1 METYII
7 NTISQLIILLII
19 LARTA
24 FMTSL
29 QPTVLRRCRN
39 LICMTGLYII
49 ADAAFICVFLSEKPQ
64 VFLFKLISFFF
75 SVTYVLLPFFWQ
87 RFTRSFVGDT
97 FFAITH
103 KLEYIPVVILMALV
117 ISTPFT
123 GALWSVTPDGTYVR
137 GPLFIPYSILNLFY
151 YIEPFLYAPVVR
163 LRNNRDKE
171 PYLTQAVLISLV
183 PLAAMAINS
192 FVIPVY
198 VVFPLQPYCAVLVA
212 LLGYFFIVARESDLI
227 QEKHRM
233 EIQTALKQAQEATAA
248 AIEASK
254 VKSTF
259 LSTMS
264 HDIRTP
270 MNAIINLTEMALKE
284 DDIGQIRQFLDK
296 IQGSSRFLLGL
307 INDILDMSK
316 IESGEMEFNKSTLTR
331 PELMQTIST
340 VISPL
345 MEAKNI
351 HFHPEIDPGRY
362 TIMVDR
368 LRISQIFFNLLTNA
382 AKFTPEGGD
391 VWFEV
396 TNVGLFDGRL
406 RVKFVVRDTGI
417 GMSPEFVEHM
427 YEPFVREKTRLRE
440 KTQGTGLGLSIVKSL
455 VDAMGGTIT
464 VKSKQEEGTEFTVML
479 DMELA
484 EGQEPSETEPA
495 HEQPDACLD
504 GMNILLVEDNEINVY
519 VASLLLEQQG
529 CRITVADDGQKGV
542 DAFAASEPYSIDAI
556 LMDVRMPV
564 MNGIEATRIIRAMD
578 RPDAAEVSIIAM
590 TADVFDEERKRTLE
604 AGMNYHL
611 SKPINAEQLYDVLK
625 ECRSRKEAKAIQ
637 K

>member
-1 METYII
+1 MW
-7 NTISQLIILLII
+7 N
-19 LARTA
+19 
-24 FMTSL
+24 
-29 QPTVLRRCRN
+29 
-39 LICMTGLYII
+39 
-49 ADAAFICVFLSEKPQ
+49 
-64 VFLFKLISFFF
+64 
-75 SVTYVLLPFFWQ
+75 
-87 RFTRSFVGDT
+87 
-97 FFAITH
+97 
-103 KLEYIPVVILMALV
+103 AL
-117 ISTPFT
+117 
-123 GALWSVTPDGTYVR
+123 
-137 GPLFIPYSILNLFY
+137 
-151 YIEPFLYAPVVR
+151 
-163 LRNNRDKE
+163 K
-171 PYLTQAVLISLV
+171 
-183 PLAAMAINS
+183 
-192 FVIPVY
+192 
-198 VVFPLQPYCAVLVA
+198 
-212 LLGYFFIVARESDLI
+212 
-227 QEKHRM
+227 KHRM